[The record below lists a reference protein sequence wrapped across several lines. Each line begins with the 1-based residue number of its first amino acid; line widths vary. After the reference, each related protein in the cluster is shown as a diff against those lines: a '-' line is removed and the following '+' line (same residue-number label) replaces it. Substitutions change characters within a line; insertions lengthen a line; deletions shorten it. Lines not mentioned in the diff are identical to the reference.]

1 MNVSGNTAMNPKLFA
16 DSGELTSS
24 PTSDDDLDWLAVRIL
39 MLGVEVDVHEPPELV
54 QRMGELAAR
63 MGRAV
68 RR

>member
-1 MNVSGNTAMNPKLFA
+1 
-16 DSGELTSS
+16 
-24 PTSDDDLDWLAVRIL
+24 